1 MGIGSNPSSTKPSGV
16 DNDPWFKG
24 KVYAA
29 RVYTTALSEDEIKNN
44 FEIDKNLYNIE

>member
-29 RVYTTALSEDEIKNN
+29 RVYTTDLNDEQIRNN
-44 FEIDKNLYNIE
+44 FNIDNNLYNIE